1 MDWMSE
7 RNRPT
12 IQVSFKRARGKVD
25 TRGFNLRG
33 RRSKGTSQK
42 RVRIRENLGGQIIES
57 DYRTRS
63 LGLKF
68 LAVRSRFEGT

>member
-12 IQVSFKRARGKVD
+12 TQVSFKRARGNVD
-25 TRGFNLRG
+25 TRGFNLRV
-33 RRSKGTSQK
+33 RRSRGTSQR
-42 RVRIRENLGGQIIES
+42 RVRIRENLGGQIIGS
-57 DYRTRS
+57 DYRVRS

-68 LAVRSRFEGT
+68 LPVLSCHEGT

>member
-1 MDWMSE
+1 M
-7 RNRPT
+7 
-12 IQVSFKRARGKVD
+12 D